1 MAFAGSR
8 VAVLPSLVLML
19 AAGVVVPLGIDV
31 ATAPRTPRA
40 AALLAFSAV
49 AGVLG
54 WLWPPGST
62 WAIAFAAVHAL
73 ACVVIG
79 VFGGLR
85 LLRLAR
91 APALVR
97 LPEAV
102 TAFGLLLLPVGGAW
116 LMASRIGMPLLG
128 FQEPVVTFTAAHFHY
143 AGVGAPL
150 VLGAAG
156 ERVLEGAAPGRLYR
170 IAAAAVCAGIPL
182 TALGIATTPAI
193 EKAAAFL
200 LATGMLA
207 ASVFLLTAARRR
219 AEGVARLL
227 FCVSGA
233 TLPVTMAL
241 AATFAL
247 GSSAGRGSTFEGH
260 VSLDTMIAFHGAA
273 NAAGFVLAGLLA
285 LSLTPPRPR

>member
-1 MAFAGSR
+1 
-8 VAVLPSLVLML
+8 ML

-31 ATAPRTPRA
+31 ATAPRTPRP
-40 AALLAFSAV
+40 AALLAISAV

-54 WLWPPGST
+54 WLWPPGSA
-62 WAIAFAAVHAL
+62 WAIALAGVHAL

-79 VFGGLR
+79 GVGAMR

-91 APALVR
+91 TLPRAGRSALPR

-102 TAFGLLLLPVGGAW
+102 TAFGLLLLPVGAAW
-116 LMASRIGMPLLG
+116 LMAARIGMPLLG

-143 AGVGAPL
+143 AGFGAPL

-156 ERVLEGAAPGRLYR
+156 ERVLEGRTPGLLYR

-193 EKAAAFL
+193 EKTAALL

-207 ASVFLLTAARRR
+207 ASAFLLTAARRR
-219 AEGVARLL
+219 AEGLAAAL
-227 FCVSGA
+227 FCVSGL

-247 GSSAGRGSTFEGH
+247 GSSAGRGSTFEGY
-260 VSLDTMIAFHGAA
+260 VSLDTMLAFHGAA
-273 NAAGFVLAGLLA
+273 NAAGFVLAGLVA

>member
-1 MAFAGSR
+1 
-8 VAVLPSLVLML
+8 ML

-31 ATAPRTPRA
+31 ATAPRTPRP
-40 AALLAFSAV
+40 AALLALSAV

-54 WLWPPGST
+54 WLWPPGSA
-62 WAIAFAAVHAL
+62 WAIALAGVHAL

-79 VFGGLR
+79 GVGALR
-85 LLRLAR
+85 LIRLAR
-91 APALVR
+91 SPVLAQ
-97 LPEAV
+97 LPRAV

-116 LMASRIGMPLLG
+116 LMAARIGIPLLG

-143 AGVGAPL
+143 AGFGAPL

-156 ERVLEGAAPGRLYR
+156 ERVLEGATPGRLYR

-193 EKAAAFL
+193 EKTAAFL
-200 LATGMLA
+200 LAAGMLA
-207 ASVFLLTAARRR
+207 ASVFLLGAARRR
-219 AEGVARLL
+219 AKGLAAVL
-227 FCVSGA
+227 FCVSGL
-233 TLPVTMAL
+233 TLPVTMVL

-247 GSSAGRGSTFEGH
+247 GSSAGRGSTFEGY